1 MKCTVE
7 INESQ
12 LDILRELHIPVS
24 FNIICSDDNEQEE
37 TEEEEEDIDSNLFEE
52 IGDKFSELTQL
63 FYQLAYGK
71 EYDYYV
77 MS

>member
-12 LDILRELHIPVS
+12 LDELRKLHIPVS
-24 FNIICSDDNEQEE
+24 FDKICSDDNEQQ
-37 TEEEEEDIDSNLFEE
+37 EEEEEEGIDLNLFEE

-63 FYQLAYGK
+63 FYQLAYG
-71 EYDYYV
+71 
-77 MS
+77 